1 VDYEREKERRW
12 EAGLELRSMK
22 KEEKKKGKINEG
34 DVRWVRIGSKNKE
47 EKRKKKK

>member
-12 EAGLELRSMK
+12 EAQGWSMK

-34 DVRWVRIGSKNKE
+34 DVRYGGG
-47 EKRKKKK
+47 